1 MREMHKGIL
10 SKTTISRPKDE
21 MAKPY
26 GYYWPTITVN
36 CVAYARGYEA
46 CQMHGPLQRV
56 PTKELHAI
64 VKPWPFMGWAMD
76 LIGKIHPLSS
86 KRHIFIIVVTDY
98 FTKWVEAQ
106 PLISVTQV
114 DVIRFIKTQIIYWFG
129 VPETITTNHDTLFIG
144 EKFKTFTQQFGFR
157 LVHSSSYYAQANG

>member
-1 MREMHKGIL
+1 
-10 SKTTISRPKDE
+10 
-21 MAKPY
+21 
-26 GYYWPTITVN
+26 
-36 CVAYARGYEA
+36 
-46 CQMHGPLQRV
+46 
-56 PTKELHAI
+56 
-64 VKPWPFMGWAMD
+64 MD

-114 DVIRFIKTQIIYWFG
+114 HVIRFIKTQIIYWFG
-129 VPETITTNHDTLFIG
+129 VPETITTNQDTLFIG

-157 LVHSSSYYAQANG
+157 LVHSSSYYTQANG